1 MQGMFGRGDCG
12 MHDGG
17 NDCCWTILLL
27 LLLSN
32 CGCGFG
38 QNIDCCTLILLLIIL
53 GSCGVGGN
61 NRQCC

>member
-12 MHDGG
+12 NSG

-27 LLLSN
+27 LLLGN
-32 CGCGFG
+32 CGCGIG

-53 GSCGVGGN
+53 GSCNGGG